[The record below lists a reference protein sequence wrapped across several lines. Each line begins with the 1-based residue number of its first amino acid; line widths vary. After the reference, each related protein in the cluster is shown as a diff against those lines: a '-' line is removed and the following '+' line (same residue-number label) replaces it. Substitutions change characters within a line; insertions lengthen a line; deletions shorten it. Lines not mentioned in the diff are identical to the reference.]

1 VVELFTALGFAEGPR
16 LRSKNRFRLSPGWKL
31 PTSAELN
38 EPSGPEPLGRDF
50 HPLRR
55 ITASCGKAAEVF
67 PCRPVSTR
75 HRAAAQA
82 IRQSSMSFTSGGT
95 CPATGL
101 RPSAECGDHDSPT
114 RFQLSDRTPGL
125 LSRAERR
132 RSRHSIEDYSDEPP
146 SNRTSHSHGIRLY
159 GSASRREVNP
169 APLDRLVRPVL
180 PGDAAHLEH
189 VSKALRH

>member
-1 VVELFTALGFAEGPR
+1 MVELFTALGFAEGPR
-16 LRSKNRFRLSPGWKL
+16 LRSKSRFRLSPGWKL

-82 IRQSSMSFTSGGT
+82 IRQTSRFLAFGET
-95 CPATGL
+95 CPHPGNAVL
-101 RPSAECGDHDSPT
+101 PSVETTTHP
-114 RFQLSDRTPGL
+114 
-125 LSRAERR
+125 RAFSYR
-132 RSRHSIEDYSDEPP
+132 IEHRDYSRVP
-146 SNRTSHSHGIRLY
+146 SGVAQGTQSRITPMSLRRTGQATLMAS
-159 GSASRREVNP
+159 GST
-169 APLDRLVRPVL
+169 
-180 PGDAAHLEH
+180 G
-189 VSKALRH
+189 RHRGGR